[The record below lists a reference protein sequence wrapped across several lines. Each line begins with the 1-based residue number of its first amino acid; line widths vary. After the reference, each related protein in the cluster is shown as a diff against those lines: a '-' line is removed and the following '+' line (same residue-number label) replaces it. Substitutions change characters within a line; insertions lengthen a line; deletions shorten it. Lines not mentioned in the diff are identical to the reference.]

1 MQYYNTLFMNINNFS
16 EPCQL
21 QINEKLT
28 GMTVEKLKILRPA
41 DALIMKEVEVKL
53 QTNLT
58 FFAKPY
64 LSIGVS
70 TSSFYE
76 S

>member
-16 EPCQL
+16 EPFQL
-21 QINEKLT
+21 QINEKLI
-28 GMTVEKLKILRPA
+28 GMTVEKLKILRSA